1 MPRVRLDEF
10 LDLPTAEP
18 HRSSYL
24 NEGQAAGL
32 AEPIDRVGM
41 DPQEAGGFRHGQQ
54 FLASMTRRI
63 EFAGQCS
70 AAWWGDFV
78 LQLRRGILGHR
89 GVGLAGRPG

>member
-1 MPRVRLDEF
+1 MDEF
-10 LDLPTAEP
+10 LDLLAMNP

-24 NEGQAAGL
+24 NEGQEAGL

-41 DPQEAGGFRHGQQ
+41 NPQEAGGFRHGQQ

-63 EFAGQCS
+63 DPAGQCS

-89 GVGLAGRPG
+89 SLGLAGRPG